1 MKPVFLRMQAFG
13 PYAGEQCID
22 FTRLKEKNCFL
33 ISGPTGSGK
42 TSILDAMVFALYGS
56 PSGDMREGKSLRSD
70 YAPVDYP
77 TEVEFIFSLGQKEYK
92 VLRHPEQELKKKRG
106 EGTHKIPGS
115 AALSQKNIQGQWE
128 PLSSKS
134 EEVTA
139 CIEELLGFKAGQFTQ
154 IVLLPQGEFRKFLI
168 ADSKDRQKILETLFH
183 TDFYS
188 RLEETLGTKSKALQK
203 EYEAIKN
210 EQTARLASCAC
221 QSQEELDDKISRTV
235 VLFRHAEEQTA
246 QLKQKLAAAQA
257 AWEAAQ
263 STIRLFTEKE
273 EAEREFSDLIRQSA
287 QYAALEENIRRA
299 EEALPLNNLYSRAL
313 TAWNTLKQ
321 QKQLI
326 ETAAKK
332 NRDSQQRL
340 QELQKQLSQVLQS
353 LAWLKDLA
361 AVSSGNTV
369 LSPQELTEHLEERI
383 ASLTQQAAA
392 LSAADNLLIRLA
404 RTLRDGQPCP
414 VCGAPEHPQPADKEA
429 DHRFQLQKEISE
441 KQAVAAR
448 LRTLQKK
455 LQDIRQEAA
464 VSAKEL
470 GVISALLP
478 PYEKAFLTQKEDYQ
492 KALADS
498 SFATKEDFL
507 KAVKLIS
514 QLEEL
519 RHSVQEYQYKKAAA
533 SARLQRV
540 QAAIRGLTPPNT
552 TELENAVQK
561 LTVERDSFLQ
571 ETGLLKKELE
581 ILNDSRKFLIQL
593 QIKLAEKDKEY
604 QMAAYLAQYTKG
616 DNPYKLTLSAYVLQ
630 TFLDDVLLQANDRL
644 KIMTRNR
651 YQLRRS
657 TRILDARRKSGLDL
671 EIDDAYT
678 GQTRPVKTLSG
689 GETFLASL
697 ALALGLTDVVQAY
710 AGGIRLDTILIDEGF
725 GTLDP
730 EALET
735 AINALID
742 LQANGRLVGIIS
754 HVTELQERIDARLEV
769 IPGENGSKAVWH
781 L

>member
-106 EGTHKIPGS
+106 EGTHKILGS

-203 EYEAIKN
+203 DYEAIKN

-246 QLKQKLAAAQA
+246 QLKQKLAAAQT

-273 EAEREFSDLIRQSA
+273 EAEREFSELIRQSA
-287 QYAALEENIRRA
+287 QYTALEENIRRA

-340 QELQKQLSQVLQS
+340 QELQKQLSQMLQS

-533 SARLQRV
+533 SAHLQRV